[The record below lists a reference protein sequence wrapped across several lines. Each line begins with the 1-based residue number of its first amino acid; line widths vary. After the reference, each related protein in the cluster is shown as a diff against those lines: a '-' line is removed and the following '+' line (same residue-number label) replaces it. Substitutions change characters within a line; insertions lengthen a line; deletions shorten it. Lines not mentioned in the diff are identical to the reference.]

1 MSGKTLTTKQRLQVG
16 FKSLLHSELHYVA
29 KMLNPTYEV
38 EDVEIQP
45 LLQVYR
51 SLNRKVD
58 TPLADEAVP
67 TERT

>member
-1 MSGKTLTTKQRLQVG
+1 
-16 FKSLLHSELHYVA
+16 
-29 KMLNPTYEV
+29 MLNPTYEV